1 MHTFVKVFL
10 ELFFIDLFRVFIK
23 YIPYSST
30 SRGIVTLCNLHLILT
45 FNFFNLIC
53 CEGYRHGYLYD
64 IIRSDVLP
72 RGAVLLLQ
80 PVCLN

>member
-53 CEGYRHGYLYD
+53 CEGYRHGIY
-64 IIRSDVLP
+64 
-72 RGAVLLLQ
+72 LLQ
-80 PVCLN
+80 NSCLRVGYTFDNNSFSGTV